1 MNKIYLVRHC
11 EPCSRDYDDTERRLT
26 EKGYKDTEK
35 VKKFFDGKNVDL
47 IFSSPYTRALETIL
61 PFSKDSN
68 LEIIKVEDFRE
79 RKIGKTLDNF
89 DEFSKR
95 QWEDFDFKFDNG
107 DSLREVQNRNIR
119 ALKEVLSKNYNK
131 NIVISGH
138 GTAISTIVNFYDSEF
153 NFEKFYELKD
163 VMPFVVEMEFD
174 GKEFKNYTIYNF

>member
-11 EPCSRDYDDTERRLT
+11 EPCTRNYDDTERKLT

-35 VKKFFDGKNVDL
+35 IKEFFNGKNVDL
-47 IFSSPYTRALETIL
+47 IFSSPYKRAVDTIK
-61 PFSKDSN
+61 PFAEKAN
-68 LEIIKVEDFRE
+68 REIVEVCDFRE
-79 RKIGKTLDNF
+79 RKIGEVIENF

-95 QWEDFDFKFDNG
+95 QWEDFDFKLDNG
-107 DSLREVQNRNIR
+107 DSLREVQDRNIR
-119 ALKEVLSKNYNK
+119 ALKEVLSKNCNK

-174 GKEFKNYTIYNF
+174 GEEFKNYTIYKF